1 VTIDTNSKVEE
12 IRNVQDS
19 EGNVVSPAN
28 EDRQQEIA
36 DAVSNEN
43 GLLTDEVTTG
53 GTTPEQLP
61 SHSVPDGVKVLISY
75 LSANS
80 GDVYVGDDT
89 NQPIALTGTGDA
101 VALEVTDTAALYIQ
115 TPTAGDGVGITI
127 EGGA

>member
-1 VTIDTNSKVEE
+1 MGLDTLGNVEE
-12 IRNVQDS
+12 MRQVQDG
-19 EGNVVSPAN
+19 EGQKVPPAN
-28 EDRQQEIA
+28 ENRQKQIA